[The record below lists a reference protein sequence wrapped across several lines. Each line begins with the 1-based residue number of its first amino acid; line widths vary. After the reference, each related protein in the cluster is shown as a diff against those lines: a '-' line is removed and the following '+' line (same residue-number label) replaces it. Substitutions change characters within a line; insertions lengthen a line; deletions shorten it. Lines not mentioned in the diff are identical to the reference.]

1 MEQKITPARMALKWG
16 AICALATIILTT
28 AINMSGLWQSPG
40 ASMLAFVPLIIF
52 MVLAMKEYKEGN
64 DAFMT
69 FGEGFGLG
77 MLLTGVS
84 GVISSLWGI
93 LFVKIID
100 PTFTEQMRDFQIE
113 NFEEQ
118 GLGEEQIEAAIQM
131 TDKFSTGPM
140 MFVFGLIFTM
150 IIGLI
155 ISLVVSAIM
164 KKNKP
169 VF

>member
-1 MEQKITPARMALKWG
+1 MEQKPTSAQIALKWG
-16 AICALATIILTT
+16 VICALATIILTT
-28 AINMSGLWQSPG
+28 AINMSGFWKSSG
-40 ASMLAFVPLIIF
+40 VSMFAFVPLIAF

-64 DAFMT
+64 GEFMT

-77 MLLTGVS
+77 MLLAAIS

-93 LFVKIID
+93 IFVKVID

-131 TDKFSTGPM
+131 TEKFSTVPM
-140 MFVFGLIFTM
+140 MFIFGLIFTL

-155 ISLVVSAIM
+155 ISLIVSAIM